1 MMADQPTEI
10 QRAVDDT
17 QRRQQMLQLL
27 ITEHLTLR
35 TARSGAIAEVNGR
48 ATLFL
53 GAVSS
58 ALIALAFIGQVSR
71 IGSAFYTFGLVLFP
85 VLLFLGVATFER
97 TVATSIQNALYLR
110 EINRIRHFYTEMI
123 PEASRYFMLSAH
135 DDEWDVGLRVGAVSM
150 GWQSFLTTAGVVGVV
165 DSVLAGVLAALALTL
180 LPGIGLIAPIAVGI
194 AVFLLSALLH
204 QRYQL
209 SSLRRVHREIPV
221 LFPTPPVSEAR
232 A

>member
-1 MMADQPTEI
+1 MADQPTEI

-27 ITEHLTLR
+27 ITEHLTLQ

-71 IGSAFYTFGLVLFP
+71 IGSAFYAFGLVLFP

-110 EINRIRHFYTEMI
+110 EINRIRHFCTEMI
-123 PEASRYFMLSAH
+123 PEASRYFVLSIH

-150 GWQSFLTTAGVVGVV
+150 GWQSFLATAGMVGVV
-165 DSVLAGVLAALALTL
+165 DSVLAGVLAALALML
-180 LPGIGLIAPIAVGI
+180 LPGIDLIAPIAVGI

-204 QRYQL
+204 QRCQL
-209 SSLRRVHREIPV
+209 SSSRRVHREIPV
-221 LFPTPPVSEAR
+221 LFPTPPVGEAR

>member
-1 MMADQPTEI
+1 MADQPTEI

-27 ITEHLTLR
+27 ITEDLTLQ

-71 IGSAFYTFGLVLFP
+71 IGSAFYAFGLALFP

-110 EINRIRHFYTEMI
+110 EINRIRHFCTEMI
-123 PEASRYFMLSAH
+123 PEASRYFVLSIH

-150 GWQSFLTTAGVVGVV
+150 GWQSFLATAGMVGVV
-165 DSVLAGVLAALALTL
+165 DSVLAGSWRPSPSCCCQAL
-180 LPGIGLIAPIAVGI
+180 I
-194 AVFLLSALLH
+194 
-204 QRYQL
+204 
-209 SSLRRVHREIPV
+209 SSRRSRSGSPY
-221 LFPTPPVSEAR
+221 FC
-232 A
+232 